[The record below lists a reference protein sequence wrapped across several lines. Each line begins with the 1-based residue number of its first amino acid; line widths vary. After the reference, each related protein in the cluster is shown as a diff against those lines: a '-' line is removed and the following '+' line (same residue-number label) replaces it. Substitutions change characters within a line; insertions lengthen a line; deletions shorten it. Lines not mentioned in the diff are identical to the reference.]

1 MREED
6 DSSTD
11 DCSAWRPGI
20 GSHIPRAL
28 RHLETIFRT
37 ECVST
42 PLDEIKELASLTGLP
57 DEELTVFR
65 PERLVLHELIVRV
78 TADIAVAEGNSEDV
92 FGRNFRRITEQILT
106 DYIPPQRAAIER
118 AYDEVREQA
127 DAAVRRILAESVSEP
142 APAAVPRAF
151 PFGLFTKLRTPPA
164 PTETVEAREQRA
176 IAGFKTSGFATD
188 DPLLQSVYKSLYR
201 VLGSIMATHG
211 RLGSNL
217 ELMATLV
224 IRHVCTTYGSRRIG
238 QLLSPIVEAAIDE
251 HGYARTGVRESP
263 VLISLK
269 GASASGKSSLRPML
283 KQVMREQGLEAD
295 GYATISP
302 DIWRRLLLD
311 YESLGAAYKYAGQLT
326 GRELTVVDG
335 KLDRYIRHKA
345 YRDRAIPH
353 ILVDRFRFDSFSS
366 ESVGL
371 VLFNT
376 YARYIATMY
385 MYFVVTPPE
394 ETVER
399 GWLRA
404 LERGR
409 YKSVEDFLAHSVEAY
424 TGMPK
429 MLFKYLDAEQPDYRF
444 FFVDNRVPKG
454 TFPLTIAFGDRAEM
468 TIYDPLALIDIERF
482 QKINIHATSRDEV
495 YPGGPVGEVASNAG
509 FLKEVIRRIPV
520 VTFADRASG
529 MCYLRTRKRAIE
541 VLDETTLARMLED
554 AQVRATVAEI
564 APTIVEER
572 TPK

>member
-1 MREED
+1 MHAHCD
-6 DSSTD
+6 ITD
-11 DCSAWRPGI
+11 VCSAWRPGI
-20 GSHIPRAL
+20 KSHIPGEL
-28 RHLETIFRT
+28 RHLETIFRP
-37 ECVST
+37 ECVFT
-42 PLDEIKELASLTGLP
+42 PPEEIKELASLTGLAE
-57 DEELTVFR
+57 EELTAFR

-78 TADIAVAEGNSEDV
+78 TADIAVAEGESEEV
-92 FGRNFRRITEQILT
+92 FGHNFRRIAERILADT
-106 DYIPPQRAAIER
+106 IAPQHASIER
-118 AYDEVREQA
+118 VWNDLREQA
-127 DAAVRRILAESVSEP
+127 DTAVRGILAETLDETS
-142 APAAVPRAF
+142 A
-151 PFGLFTKLRTPPA
+151 PPA
-164 PTETVEAREQRA
+164 PRRFPLSLFKRRQSPPASSESTEAKEQRV
-176 IAGFKTSGFATD
+176 ISGYKTAGFATD

-201 VLGSIMATHG
+201 VTGAITATQG

-217 ELMATLV
+217 DLIATLV
-224 IRHVCTTYGSRRIG
+224 TRHVCNTYGSRRIG
-238 QLLSPIVEAAIDE
+238 QLLSPLVDAVIID
-251 HGYARTGVRESP
+251 HGYARTGIRTSP
-263 VLISLK
+263 ILISLK

-283 KQVMREQGLEAD
+283 KQVMREQGIEAD

-311 YESLGAAYKYAGQLT
+311 YGSLGAAFKYAGQLT
-326 GRELTVVDG
+326 SRELSVVDG
-335 KLDRYIRHKA
+335 KLDRYIRDKA
-345 YRDRAIPH
+345 DRDRAIPH

-366 ESVGL
+366 EQVGV

-399 GWLRA
+399 GWQRA

-429 MLFKYLDAEQPDYRF
+429 MLFKYLNAERPEYRY

-495 YPGGPVGEVASNAG
+495 YPAGPANSAPANAG
-509 FLKEVIRRIPV
+509 FLKEIIRQIPV
-520 VTFADRASG
+520 VTFVDRTNDVS
-529 MCYLRTRKRAIE
+529 YLRATHRHFE
-541 VLDETTLARMLED
+541 VLDETTFARRLED
-554 AQVRATVAEI
+554 AELRATLAEI
-564 APTIVEER
+564 AAEVVDAEDGS
-572 TPK
+572 